1 MMLNGGTLNLA
12 IELQQKKRDEL
23 AGQWQLLNQDAIA
36 AKERL
41 NLLEIYAQD
50 SQARW
55 EKRSRNATPQI
66 LMEQH
71 FKVIDKL
78 DSAIRMQKVVLLEKE
93 LKCTNKRLLWNQAE
107 QRVLILQ
114 RYQKLC
120 ISQKQLKLM
129 RLEQKQTDEFAIQ
142 WSHFKK
148 LKVSI

>member
-12 IELQQKKRDEL
+12 IELQQKKCDEL

-41 NLLEIYAQD
+41 NLLETYAQD

-78 DSAIRMQKVVLLEKE
+78 DSAIRMQKEVVFEKE
-93 LKCTNKRLLWNQAE
+93 LKCTNIRILWTQAE
-107 QRVLILQ
+107 QRVQILQ
-114 RYQKLC
+114 RYEKRS
-120 ISQKQLKLM
+120 ISQQQAKLLK
-129 RLEQKQTDEFAIQ
+129 LEQKQTDEFAIQ
-142 WSHFKK
+142 WGHFKK

>member
-78 DSAIRMQKVVLLEKE
+78 DSAIRMQKEVVFEKE
-93 LKCTNKRLLWNQAE
+93 LKCTNIRILWTQAE
-107 QRVLILQ
+107 QRVQILQ
-114 RYQKLC
+114 RYEKRC
-120 ISQKQLKLM
+120 ISQQQAKLLK
-129 RLEQKQTDEFAIQ
+129 LEQKQTDEFAIQ
-142 WSHFKK
+142 WGHFKK

>member
-12 IELQQKKRDEL
+12 IELQQKKCDEL

-41 NLLEIYAQD
+41 NILETYAQD

-78 DSAIRMQKVVLLEKE
+78 DSAIRMQKEVVFEKE
-93 LKCTNKRLLWNQAE
+93 LKCTNIRILWTQAE
-107 QRVLILQ
+107 QRVQILQ
-114 RYQKLC
+114 RYEKRS
-120 ISQKQLKLM
+120 ISQQQAKLLK
-129 RLEQKQTDEFAIQ
+129 LEQKQTDEFAIQ
-142 WSHFKK
+142 WGHFKK